1 MSAAPHPNPLE
12 DVLDAADDPV
22 LPELYARYHYPRQR
36 EFYTLLH
43 RDGYSYTLRDVAS
56 FLRKRSAN
64 ERYTP
69 YRRPFKY
76 FPIKYTSSRPFE
88 RIQVD
93 LMDMVKFNGHQHRRF
108 GFVMVD
114 AFSRYAIVIPISGK
128 TLSECGR
135 ALKDCLDQIHGMTGT
150 YPKLIDCD
158 SESAFNR
165 NSTAADSFGAQCR
178 EHGIEIRQ
186 ALFRDPGRGAVP
198 KAHDV
203 RTLAYVDRFIR
214 TLRDHFNKYYRTD
227 GNRGKTWYS
236 ESNDIVSQYNG
247 LKHSALKMSPKE
259 AVERPGEQ
267 LPIRESTIQKNAQ
280 IAAQQPW
287 AQVELNDGDR
297 VRVLLNRSAFDKGTE
312 ARWSDTIYPITEIKD
327 GVYFHVNGK
336 LYRKYELLKT
346 SQELNPEHR
355 NQDLAEAARAQN
367 ARVRKRLREE
377 GMDSVPPRV
386 TTRSSISP
394 NTVPENPQSQTLTKR
409 RTRARAEVSRSNI
422 LPARR
427 GNHT

>member
-1 MSAAPHPNPLE
+1 MSSHPNPLE
-12 DVLDAADDPV
+12 DVVDAADDPE
-22 LPELYARYHYPRQR
+22 LPALYTRYHYPRQR

-43 RDGYSYTLRDVAS
+43 RDGYPYTLRDVAS

-69 YRRPFKY
+69 YRRPFQY

-93 LMDMVKFNGHQHRRF
+93 LMDMRNYNGRQHRPF

-114 AFSRYAIVIPISGK
+114 AFSRYAIVIPITAKSLG
-128 TLSECGR
+128 ECGR
-135 ALKDCLDQIHGMTGT
+135 ALKDCLDKIHAMTGT
-150 YPKLIDCD
+150 YPKLVDCD

-165 NSTAADSFGAQCR
+165 NSTSPASFGAQCR
-178 EHGIEIRQ
+178 EHNIEIRQ
-186 ALFRDPGRGAVP
+186 ALFRDPGHGVVP

-214 TLRDHFNKYYRTD
+214 TLRDHFNKYYHTD
-227 GNRGKTWYS
+227 GNRTKTWYS
-236 ESNDIVSQYNG
+236 ESDSLVDQYNN
-247 LKHSALKMSPKE
+247 LKHSVLKMTPKE
-259 AVERPGEQ
+259 AADQPGEQ
-267 LPIRESTIQKNAQ
+267 LPIRESTIAKNAQ

-287 AQVELNDGDR
+287 AQVELKDGDH

-346 SQELNPEHR
+346 AQESNPQHH
-355 NQDLAEAARAQN
+355 NQDLATAARAQN
-367 ARVRKRLREE
+367 ALVRDRLRRE
-377 GMDSVPPRV
+377 GLDWTWKEPPAK
-386 TTRSSISP
+386 RSRRSRIS
-394 NTVPENPQSQTLTKR
+394 
-409 RTRARAEVSRSNI
+409 
-422 LPARR
+422 
-427 GNHT
+427 

>member
-1 MSAAPHPNPLE
+1 MSSHPNPLE
-12 DVLDAADDPV
+12 DVVDAADDPL
-22 LPELYARYHYPRQR
+22 LPELYQRYHYPRQR
-36 EFYTLLH
+36 EFYNLLQ
-43 RDGYSYTLRDVAS
+43 RDGYPYTLRDVAS

-93 LMDMVKFNGHQHRRF
+93 LMDNANYNGGQHRRF
-108 GFVMVD
+108 GFVMID
-114 AFSRYAIVIPISGK
+114 AFSRYAKVVPITGK
-128 TLSECGR
+128 TLGECGR
-135 ALKDCLDQIHGMTGT
+135 ALKICLDEIHSKTGT

-165 NSTAADSFGAQCR
+165 NSTSPNSFGAQCR
-178 EHGIEIRQ
+178 EHGIQIRQ
-186 ALFRDPGRGAVP
+186 ALFRDPGKGTVP

-214 TLRDHFNKYYRTD
+214 TLRDHFKKYYDTP

-236 ESNDIVSQYNG
+236 ESDAMVDQYNN
-247 LKHSALKMSPKE
+247 LKHSALKMSPQQ
-259 AVERPGEQ
+259 AVEQPGEQ
-267 LPIRESTIQKNAQ
+267 LPIREASIAKNAQ

-287 AQVELNDGDR
+287 AQVELHDGDH

-312 ARWSDTIYPITEIKD
+312 ARWSDQIYPITEIKD

-346 SQELNPEHR
+346 SQESNPHVP
-355 NQDLAEAARAQN
+355 NQDLATAARAQI
-367 ARVRKRLREE
+367 ARVRKRLRQEGITEE
-377 GMDSVPPRV
+377 PESSLH
-386 TTRSSISP
+386 TRS
-394 NTVPENPQSQTLTKR
+394 TRLTENPRAQSLTSR
-409 RTRARAEVSRSNI
+409 RTRERAEISQANI
-422 LPARR
+422 LKRGGLASRR
-427 GNHT
+427 IG

>member
-1 MSAAPHPNPLE
+1 MSAHPDPLT
-12 DVLDAADDPV
+12 DVVDAADDPL
-22 LPELYARYHYPRQR
+22 LPELYNRYHYPRQR
-36 EFYTLLH
+36 EFYSLLH
-43 RDGYSYTLRDVAS
+43 RDGYPYTLRDVAA

-93 LMDMVKFNGHQHRRF
+93 LMDMRNYNGNQHRRF

-114 AFSRYAIVIPISGK
+114 AFSRFAIVIPISSKSLG
-128 TLSECGR
+128 ECGR
-135 ALKDCLDQIHGMTGT
+135 ALKDCLDEIHGKTGT

-165 NSTAADSFGAQCR
+165 NSKDPGSFGAQCR
-178 EHGIEIRQ
+178 AHGIEIRQ
-186 ALFRDPGRGAVP
+186 ALFRDPGTGTVP

-214 TLRDHFNKYYRTD
+214 TLRDHFNKYYHTD
-227 GNRGKTWYS
+227 GNRSKTWYS
-236 ESNDIVSQYNG
+236 ESDAMVNQYNNV
-247 LKHSALKMSPKE
+247 KHTSLKMTPNE
-259 AVERPGEQ
+259 AVNQPGEQ
-267 LPIRESTIQKNAQ
+267 LPIREATILKNAQ

-287 AQVELNDGDR
+287 AQVELKDGDL

-312 ARWSDTIYPITEIKD
+312 ARWSDVIYPITEIKD

-346 SQELNPEHR
+346 SQESNPRVHD
-355 NQDLAEAARAQN
+355 QDLADAARAQN
-367 ARVRKRLREE
+367 ARVAKRLRQE
-377 GMDSVPPRV
+377 GLDIEPRV
-386 TTRSSISP
+386 TRLRRNNP
-394 NTVPENPQSQTLTKR
+394 DGLVPDNPRANELTSR
-409 RTRARAEVSRSNI
+409 RTRARAEISHTNVLPSARSRRN
-422 LPARR
+422 
-427 GNHT
+427 G

>member
-1 MSAAPHPNPLE
+1 MSADAQHPNPVA
-12 DVLDAADDPV
+12 DVVDAADDP
-22 LPELYARYHYPRQR
+22 ELFNLYGRYHYPRQR
-36 EFYTLLH
+36 EFYALLH
-43 RDGYSYTLRDVAS
+43 RDGYRYTLRDVAS

-76 FPIKYTSSRPFE
+76 FPIKFTSSRPFE

-93 LMDMVKFNGHQHRRF
+93 LMDMRNYNGRQNRPF

-114 AFSRYAIVIPISGK
+114 AFSRYAIVIPMSGK
-128 TLSECGR
+128 TLGECGR
-135 ALKDCLDQIHGMTGT
+135 ALKDCLDRIHGMTGT

-165 NSTAADSFGAQCR
+165 NSTAAGSFGAQCR
-178 EHGIEIRQ
+178 EHNIEIRQ
-186 ALFRDPGRGAVP
+186 ALFRDPGRGTVP

-214 TLRDHFNKYYRTD
+214 TLRDHFNKYYHTD

-236 ESNDIVSQYNG
+236 ESDEIVNQYNQV
-247 LKHSALKMSPKE
+247 KHSSLKMTPKE
-259 AVERPGEQ
+259 AVESPGEQ
-267 LPIRESTIQKNAQ
+267 LPIREATIQKNAQ

-287 AQVELNDGDR
+287 AQVELNDGDH

-312 ARWSDTIYPITEIKD
+312 ARWSDTIYPITEVKD

-346 SQELNPEHR
+346 VQVSNPRHQ
-355 NQDLAEAARAQN
+355 NQDLATAARRQN
-367 ARVRKRLREE
+367 QKVKNRLRRE
-377 GMDSVPPRV
+377 GLDWTWKDAPVAKRQ
-386 TTRSSISP
+386 RS
-394 NTVPENPQSQTLTKR
+394 TK
-409 RTRARAEVSRSNI
+409 S
-422 LPARR
+422 
-427 GNHT
+427 